1 MKLTIQ
7 EQTLFRAY
15 VSHRLHLQVE
25 HLIPEYIHT
34 HHHLREDLE
43 DKGYEEVAE
52 AFEDSVKDL
61 SFIWEK

>member
-1 MKLTIQ
+1 MRLTTQ

-15 VSHRLHLQVE
+15 VAHRLHLEVE
-25 HLIPEYIHT
+25 RLIPEYIHT
-34 HHHLREDLE
+34 HHHLREDVE

-52 AFEDSVKDL
+52 AFEDSVKHL